1 VSLCPF
7 RAVGVLRFQQDA
19 PPFSLNQEHD
29 FRQYLYAS
37 LGKIEQQAR
46 YELGP
51 FGPIAVGDELNS
63 SGSTSTAYYICPCVV
78 GVEMSF
84 DGMIGATY
92 YYFTCFGVTWRLP
105 MEGRTWIA
113 QLEVI
118 EVDLTKKRMSKPG
131 SDKMQLP

>member
-1 VSLCPF
+1 M
-7 RAVGVLRFQQDA
+7 RFQ
-19 PPFSLNQEHD
+19 FSLRNTILVTAVVALALGLH
-29 FRQYLYAS
+29 FSTYAS

-118 EVDLTKKRMSKPG
+118 EVDLTKKE
-131 SDKMQLP
+131 